1 MRCKDCPALEYTPDI
16 CRIKDYTTMIRF
28 KDGSMGCRKRFW
40 SIIKRLAIMLIL
52 TISLIGCYSS
62 PTPIIIRSIPQA
74 DVSSDMTVDEYMQ
87 SSTQWAVEI
96 TAYIKEL
103 INQIRHKVPYID
115 LRKNEE

>member
-1 MRCKDCPALEYTPDI
+1 MKKL
-16 CRIKDYTTMIRF
+16 F
-28 KDGSMGCRKRFW
+28 
-40 SIIKRLAIMLIL
+40 IIILAAA
-52 TISLIGCYSS
+52 LIGCHST

-87 SSTQWAVEI
+87 SSTQWAVEV

-115 LRKNEE
+115 LRSEE